1 MKRHATAVDKLDEK
15 HGTWILYILS
25 KMQSEYFARHGTGQ
39 TVITAPM
46 VTVSFKHFSYRS
58 PFSS

>member
-1 MKRHATAVDKLDEK
+1 
-15 HGTWILYILS
+15 
-25 KMQSEYFARHGTGQ
+25 MQSEYFARHGTGQ